1 MFGVAGSWPSEAIER
16 NMIRPWIFEF
26 FPELG
31 DQAHEPESQ
40 HVNRYFERY
49 LDLWTQAEKRGFEG
63 IFFSEH
69 HFGGSFSA
77 SPNLLIA
84 ALAPRTRS
92 LRLGV
97 MGMVLP
103 YYHPSRVV
111 EEIGLLDHLTG
122 GRLEIGTA
130 LGVPQ
135 ELARLNISMA
145 EARERN
151 DEIIEI
157 IDAASRAGVVSYR
170 GKHFAFSDLRPLP
183 RPLQKPWP
191 PTWVTVISAESAR
204 KAARRG
210 AKICTGFN
218 ATSEI
223 RTLFDAYRDEAQS
236 IGTPAAPDYLA
247 LRRRV
252 AVAATESDARR
263 QAEAVSARLKRYVSQ
278 DPRVRQHVPDAPLK
292 AGGFSVSD
300 DEFITGTPRQVA
312 EQIIEQCRAIG
323 AGHFLAVLHWGA
335 SIDEV
340 ADAHHI
346 FAREVIPRL
355 RAASL

>member
-1 MFGVAGSWPSEAIER
+1 
-16 NMIRPWIFEF
+16 MIRPWIFEF

-31 DQAHEPESQ
+31 DHAHEPEPQ
-40 HVNRYFERY
+40 HVRRYFERY
-49 LDLWTQAEKRGFEG
+49 LDLWTQAEERGFEG

-69 HFGGSFSA
+69 HFGDSFSA

-97 MGMVLP
+97 MGVVLP
-103 YYHPSRVV
+103 YYHPARVV

-130 LGVPQ
+130 VGVPQ

-151 DEIIEI
+151 DEIIDI
-157 IDAASRAGVVSYR
+157 LDAASRASVVSYR
-170 GKHFAFSDLRPLP
+170 GKHFSFSDLRLLP

-191 PTWVTVISAESAR
+191 PTWVTVVSADSAR

-210 AKICTGFN
+210 ARICTGFN
-218 ATSEI
+218 ATAEI
-223 RTLFDAYRDEAQS
+223 RTLFDAYRDEAQRV
-236 IGTPAAPDYLA
+236 GTPAGPDYRA

-252 AVAATESDARR
+252 SVATTESDARR
-263 QAEAVSARLKRYVSQ
+263 YAEAASARLKRYVSQ
-278 DPRVRQHVPDAPLK
+278 DPRVKQHVPDAPVT

-300 DEFITGTPRQVA
+300 DEFITGTPPHVA
-312 EQIIEQCRAIG
+312 EQIIEQCRAVG
-323 AGHFLAVLHWGA
+323 AAHFLAVLQWGA

-340 ADAHHI
+340 ADAHNI

-355 RAASL
+355 RAASI

>member
-1 MFGVAGSWPSEAIER
+1 
-16 NMIRPWIFEF
+16 MIRPWIFEF

-31 DQAHEPESQ
+31 DQAHEPEPRQVS
-40 HVNRYFERY
+40 RYFERY
-49 LDLWTQAEKRGFEG
+49 LDLWTQAEERGFEG

-69 HFGGSFSA
+69 HFGESFSA

-84 ALAPRTRS
+84 ALAPRTRQ

-97 MGMVLP
+97 MGVVLP
-103 YYHPSRVV
+103 YYHPARVI

-122 GRLEIGTA
+122 GRLEVGTA
-130 LGVPQ
+130 VGVPQ

-157 IDAASRAGVVSYR
+157 VDAAARESVVSYR
-170 GKHFAFSDLRPLP
+170 GKHFAFSDLRLLP

-191 PTWVTVISAESAR
+191 PTWVTAVSAESAR
-204 KAARRG
+204 KAARRR

-223 RTLFDAYRDEAQS
+223 GALFDAYRDEARKAGAS
-236 IGTPAAPDYLA
+236 ANPGHFA

-252 AVAATESDARR
+252 AIAATESDARR
-263 QAEAVSARLKRYVSQ
+263 YAEAASARLKRYVSQ
-278 DPRVRQHVPDAPLK
+278 DPRVRQHVPDAPAK

-300 DEFITGTPRQVA
+300 DEFITGTPPQVA
-312 EQIIEQCRAIG
+312 EQIIGQCRAVG

-340 ADAHHI
+340 AEAHRV

-355 RAASL
+355 RAVSP

>member
-278 DPRVRQHVPDAPLK
+278 DPRVRHVPDAPLK

>member
-1 MFGVAGSWPSEAIER
+1 
-16 NMIRPWIFEF
+16 MIRPWIFEF

-31 DQAHEPESQ
+31 DRAHEPDAQ
-40 HVNRYFERY
+40 HVRRYFERY
-49 LDLWTQAEKRGFEG
+49 LDLWTQAEERGFEG

-69 HFGGSFSA
+69 HFGDSFSA

-97 MGMVLP
+97 MGVVLP
-103 YYHPSRVV
+103 YYHPARVI

-130 LGVPQ
+130 VGVPQ
-135 ELARLNISMA
+135 ELARLNIGMA

-151 DEIIEI
+151 DEIIDI
-157 IDAASRAGVVSYR
+157 LDAASRASVVSYR
-170 GKHFAFSDLRPLP
+170 GKHFSLSDLRLLP

-191 PTWVTVISAESAR
+191 PTWVTVVSADSAR

-218 ATSEI
+218 ATAEI
-223 RTLFDAYRDEAQS
+223 GALFEAYRDEAERV
-236 IGTPAAPDYLA
+236 GKPAGPDHLA

-252 AVAATESDARR
+252 SLAATESDARR
-263 QAEAVSARLKRYVSQ
+263 YAEAASARLKRYVSQ
-278 DPRVRQHVPDAPLK
+278 DPRVKQHVPDAPAT

-300 DEFITGTPRQVA
+300 DEFITGTPPQVA
-312 EQIIEQCRAIG
+312 EQIIGQCRAVG

-340 ADAHHI
+340 AAAHHI
-346 FAREVIPRL
+346 FARDVIPRL
-355 RAASL
+355 HAASI

>member
-1 MFGVAGSWPSEAIER
+1 
-16 NMIRPWIFEF
+16 MIRPWIFEF

-31 DQAHEPESQ
+31 DRAHEPDAQ
-40 HVNRYFERY
+40 HVRRYFERY
-49 LDLWTQAEKRGFEG
+49 LDLWTQAEERGFEG

-69 HFGGSFSA
+69 HFGDSFSA

-84 ALAPRTRS
+84 ALAPRTWS

-97 MGMVLP
+97 MGVVLP
-103 YYHPSRVV
+103 YYHPARVI

-130 LGVPQ
+130 VGVPQ

-151 DEIIEI
+151 DEIIDI
-157 IDAASRAGVVSYR
+157 LDAASRASVVSYR
-170 GKHFAFSDLRPLP
+170 GKHFSLSDLRLLP

-191 PTWVTVISAESAR
+191 PTWVTVVSADSAR
-204 KAARRG
+204 RAARRD

-218 ATSEI
+218 ATAEI
-223 RTLFDAYRDEAQS
+223 GALFEAYRDEAERV
-236 IGTPAAPDYLA
+236 GKRAGPDHLA

-252 AVAATESDARR
+252 SLAATESDARR
-263 QAEAVSARLKRYVSQ
+263 YAEAASARLKRYVSQ
-278 DPRVRQHVPDAPLK
+278 DPRVKQHVPDAPAT

-300 DEFITGTPRQVA
+300 DEFITGTPPQVA
-312 EQIIEQCRAIG
+312 EQIIGQCRAVG

-340 ADAHHI
+340 AAAHHI
-346 FAREVIPRL
+346 FARDVIARL
-355 RAASL
+355 RAASI

>member
-1 MFGVAGSWPSEAIER
+1 
-16 NMIRPWIFEF
+16 MIRPWIFEF

-31 DQAHEPESQ
+31 DQAHEPDPREVS
-40 HVNRYFERY
+40 RYFQRY
-49 LDLWTQAEKRGFEG
+49 LDLWTEAEERGFEG

-69 HFGGSFSA
+69 HFGESFSA

-84 ALAPRTRS
+84 ALAPRTRR

-97 MGMVLP
+97 MGVVLP
-103 YYHPSRVV
+103 YYHPARLI

-130 LGVPQ
+130 AGVPQ
-135 ELARLNISMA
+135 ELARLDISMK

-157 IDAASRAGVVSYR
+157 IDAASRASVLSYR
-170 GKHFAFSDLRPLP
+170 GKHFAFSDLRLLP

-218 ATSEI
+218 ATLEI
-223 RTLFDAYRDEAQS
+223 AALFEAYRDEAATT
-236 IGTPAAPDYLA
+236 GTPASPDRLA

-252 AVAATESDARR
+252 SIASTESEARR
-263 QAEAVSARLKRYVSQ
+263 QAEAASRRLRRFVSQ
-278 DPRVRQHVPDAPLK
+278 DPRVKPHVPDAPAK
-292 AGGFSVSD
+292 GGGFAVSE
-300 DEFITGTPRQVA
+300 DEFITGTPPQVA
-312 EQIIEQCRAIG
+312 EQIIAQCRAVG

-335 SIDEV
+335 AIDEV
-340 ADAHHI
+340 AEAHKI

-355 RAASL
+355 RAAAL